1 MRAAELEDQVAGG
14 TMSTRRKP
22 AGKPRPELWET
33 SRKCNHG
40 PSKRDFFRASRRNE
54 GEERKKTRGLW
65 KLTLLMEIR
74 KGRGFPQQLEKASQK
89 TLGFFTV
96 PTGPTTNNQLKS
108 TYCSDIRAPVKE
120 H

>member
-1 MRAAELEDQVAGG
+1 MGDLEKMQ
-14 TMSTRRKP
+14 
-22 AGKPRPELWET
+22 PR
-33 SRKCNHG
+33 

-54 GEERKKTRGLW
+54 GEERKKEQKQKTRGLW

-96 PTGPTTNNQLKS
+96 PTGPTTNINSKAYIVQTSARLLRHTK
-108 TYCSDIRAPVKE
+108 RA
-120 H
+120 